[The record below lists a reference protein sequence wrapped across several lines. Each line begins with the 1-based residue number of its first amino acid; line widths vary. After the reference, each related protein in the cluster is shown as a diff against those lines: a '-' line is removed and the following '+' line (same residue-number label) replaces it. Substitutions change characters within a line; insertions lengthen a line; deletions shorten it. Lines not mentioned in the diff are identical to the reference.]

1 MNTVAAVKPSL
12 ESLMTPSKTV
22 DIDYPGYKDFILK
35 LTFLGRDELMKLRKK
50 STSTKFD
57 RKTRQPMEEVDDD
70 LFLQLYVEAVI
81 KGWSGFKY
89 EYLADFMLVE
99 LEDVDTNAELDYS
112 TENAYLLMKN
122 SPDFDSF
129 VADVVGDLQ
138 NFTKTKQ
145 LKLLN

>member
-1 MNTVAAVKPSL
+1 
-12 ESLMTPSKTV
+12 
-22 DIDYPGYKDFILK
+22 
-35 LTFLGRDELMKLRKK
+35 MKLRKK

-138 NFTKTKQ
+138 NFTKTK
-145 LKLLN
+145 

>member
-1 MNTVAAVKPSL
+1 MAETATNVTTIKPSL

-22 DIDYPGYKDFILK
+22 EIDYPGYKDFVLK

-57 RKTRQPMEEVDDD
+57 RKTRQPIEEVDDD
-70 LFLQLYVEAVI
+70 LFLQLYVQAVV
-81 KGWSGFKY
+81 KGWKGFKY

-99 LEDVDTNAELDYS
+99 LEGVSLEEELEYS
-112 TENAYLLMKN
+112 EDNAYLLMKN

-129 VADVVGDLQ
+129 VAETVGDLQ
-138 NFTKTKQ
+138 NFTKNK
-145 LKLLN
+145 

>member
-1 MNTVAAVKPSL
+1 MAETATNVTTIKPSL

-22 DIDYPGYKDFILK
+22 EIDYPGYKDFVLK

-57 RKTRQPMEEVDDD
+57 RKTRQPIEEVDDD
-70 LFLQLYVEAVI
+70 LFLQLYVQAVV
-81 KGWSGFKY
+81 KGWKGFKY

-99 LEDVDTNAELDYS
+99 LDGVSLEEELEYSED
-112 TENAYLLMKN
+112 NAYLLMKN

-129 VADVVGDLQ
+129 VAETVGDLQ
-138 NFTKTKQ
+138 NFTKNK
-145 LKLLN
+145 

>member
-1 MNTVAAVKPSL
+1 MAETATNVTTIKPSL

-22 DIDYPGYKDFILK
+22 EIDYPGYKDFVLK

-57 RKTRQPMEEVDDD
+57 RKTRQPIEEVDDD
-70 LFLQLYVEAVI
+70 LFLQLYVEAVV
-81 KGWSGFKY
+81 KGWKGFKY

-99 LEDVDTNAELDYS
+99 LDGVSLEEELEYNED
-112 TENAYLLMKN
+112 NAYLLMKN

-129 VADVVGDLQ
+129 VAETVGDLQ
-138 NFTKTKQ
+138 NFTKNK
-145 LKLLN
+145 

>member
-1 MNTVAAVKPSL
+1 MAETATNVTTIKPSL

-22 DIDYPGYKDFILK
+22 EIDYPGYKDFVLK

-57 RKTRQPMEEVDDD
+57 RKTRQPIEEVDDD
-70 LFLQLYVEAVI
+70 LFLQLYVEAVV
-81 KGWSGFKY
+81 KGWKGFKY

-99 LEDVDTNAELDYS
+99 LDGVSLEEELEYSED
-112 TENAYLLMKN
+112 NAYLLMKN

-129 VADVVGDLQ
+129 VAETVGDLQ
-138 NFTKTKQ
+138 NFTKNK
-145 LKLLN
+145 

>member
-1 MNTVAAVKPSL
+1 MAETATNVTTIKPSL

-22 DIDYPGYKDFILK
+22 EIDYPGYKDFVLK

-57 RKTRQPMEEVDDD
+57 RKTRQPIEEVDDD
-70 LFLQLYVEAVI
+70 LFLQLYVEAVV
-81 KGWSGFKY
+81 KGWKGFKY

-99 LEDVDTNAELDYS
+99 LEGVSLEEELEYS
-112 TENAYLLMKN
+112 EDNAYLLMKN

-129 VADVVGDLQ
+129 VAETVGDLQ
-138 NFTKTKQ
+138 NFTKNK
-145 LKLLN
+145 